1 VAAEGDFESSHE
13 QIRGDLFTSRS
24 ARRTLGGEHQ
34 HVVLSIDKVFRE
46 PSRVGAQTADGGPEL
61 VAEEGDPHAVASEIG
76 RSRML

>member
-1 VAAEGDFESSHE
+1 MRSVQS
-13 QIRGDLFTSRS
+13 RG

-46 PSRVGAQTADGGPEL
+46 PSRVGAQAADGGPEL
-61 VAEEGDPHAVASEIG
+61 VAEDGDPHAVASEIG